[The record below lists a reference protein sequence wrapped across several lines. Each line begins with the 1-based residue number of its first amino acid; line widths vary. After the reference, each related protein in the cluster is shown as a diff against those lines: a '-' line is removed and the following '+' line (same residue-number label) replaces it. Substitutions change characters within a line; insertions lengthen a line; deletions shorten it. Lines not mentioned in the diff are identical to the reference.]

1 MAASSSAA
9 RAAVVAVGGATGTGK
24 TALAVALAKHFD
36 GEVISADSMQIYK
49 GLDVGTAKATAAEK
63 QGVPH
68 HLIDIRT
75 PAETFSVADFTAA
88 AAACIREITAR
99 GRLPVVAGGTGL
111 YVTSLLQGI
120 GFAPQKTDPALRA
133 ALQARWNAEGPA
145 ALYAELAALDPD
157 YAAAL
162 HENDAP
168 RILRALEL
176 YAQTGRKMSE
186 QRRAARPAQPPYRSL
201 CLCLACRDRQAL
213 YRRTDARVDAMLAA
227 GLLDEAR
234 TVWEHRAVYKTAA
247 QAIGYKEFFPYFAGT
262 AALEECTAALKT
274 ATRHYA
280 KRQLTWFR
288 HQTDAVW
295 LYVDEGDP
303 TPAAL
308 AAAEAFLR
316 PGA

>member
-24 TALAVALAKHFD
+24 TALAVALARRFG
-36 GEVISADSMQIYK
+36 GEVISADSMQVYT
-49 GLDVGTAKATAAEK
+49 GLDIGTAKATLAER
-63 QGVPH
+63 QGVAH

-75 PAETFSVADFTAA
+75 PEQAFSVADFTAA
-88 AAACIREITAR
+88 ASACIRDIAAR
-99 GRLPVVAGGTGL
+99 GRLPIVAGGTGL
-111 YVTSLLQGI
+111 YITSLLQGI
-120 GFAPQKTDPALRA
+120 EFAPQKADPALRR
-133 ALQARWNAEGPA
+133 ALQGRWEAEGPA
-145 ALYAELAALDPD
+145 ALYAELCAVDPD

-186 QRRAARPAQPPYRSL
+186 QRRAARPAQPPFRSV

-227 GLLDEAR
+227 GLVGEAR
-234 TVWEHRAVYKTAA
+234 TVWQNRAAYTTAA

-262 AALEECTAALKT
+262 ASLEDCVRALKT
-274 ATRHYA
+274 ATRRYA

-295 LYVDEGDP
+295 LFVDEGDP
-303 TPAAL
+303 APAAF
-308 AAAEAFLR
+308 AAVEAFLR